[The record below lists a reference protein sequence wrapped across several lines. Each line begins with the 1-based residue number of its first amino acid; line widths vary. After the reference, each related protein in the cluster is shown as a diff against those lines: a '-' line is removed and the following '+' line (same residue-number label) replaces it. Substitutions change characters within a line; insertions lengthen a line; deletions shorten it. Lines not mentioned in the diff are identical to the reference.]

1 VVISID
7 YGRSWTKVMSKKHDI
22 HLFKKID
29 KVMNKHEMINETSI
43 VTKEHEIYLKKV
55 KLTKRKVVI
64 ARILILVT
72 FISLWQ
78 IAANFK
84 WIDPFLTSSPSRV
97 IKSFI
102 SLYEDGSLFKHIG
115 ITCYETI
122 LGFSLGTILGALIA
136 IILWAFPFVSK
147 ILDPYLVVLN
157 ALPKVAL
164 APIIIFWIGNGMPA
178 IIVIALLI
186 SVVTTIISV
195 LTGFNEIDKEKIMLM
210 NTFRAS
216 KIQIL
221 RYLIFPYS
229 IPILISALKIN
240 VGLSWVGVIMGEF
253 LVAKNGLGFLIVYGG
268 QVAQLDMVMMSIV
281 ILSIIAFFM
290 YEIVAFA
297 EKGLVK
303 EKN

>member
-1 VVISID
+1 MKGMIKNDKIINKKDKIS
-7 YGRSWTKVMSKKHDI
+7 
-22 HLFKKID
+22 
-29 KVMNKHEMINETSI
+29 
-43 VTKEHEIYLKKV
+43 KEHELYLKKV
-55 KLTKRKVVI
+55 KRTKRRIVI
-64 ARILILVT
+64 TRMLILVV
-72 FISLWQ
+72 FIALWQ

-84 WIDPFLTSSPSRV
+84 WIDPFLTSSPARV
-97 IKSFI
+97 IDSFL

-122 LGFSLGTILGALIA
+122 LGFSLGTVLGAFIA
-136 IILWAFPFVSK
+136 VILWWSPFISK

-186 SVVTTIISV
+186 SVITTIISV

-216 KIQIL
+216 KLQIL

-281 ILSIIAFFM
+281 ILSIIAFVM
-290 YEIVAFA
+290 YEVVALI
-297 EKGLVK
+297 ENRLVK
-303 EKN
+303 DKN